1 MKYEKNNGR
10 ESWFYMNT
18 KTRIRYIDI
27 AKCIAMVLVIHN
39 HWMADYHNSLIKIF
53 IASFHMPAFFLLSGL
68 TIKTPNSRRELMGH
82 IFKRI
87 KIIMLPFYLWSFC
100 FVGFGAKRLIMLLYG
115 SNLSISSI
123 GGIGGSWFIPC
134 FFVADII
141 TCLVLY
147 FCKNNKKGLLTFTG
161 LLLTVSYLLNKLHLT
176 YGFPFSLDVACLGAG
191 FICIGHLLS
200 EFNTFA
206 YIEKSKSF
214 IKFLIFSLSI
224 GLTLFLPFTNKAACL
239 NSYGRPVMALGYYG
253 NLLLFILGGIAG
265 SLMIII
271 LSIYI
276 QNTLLG
282 KKIEPIGRNTFTILM
297 LQQSVINLIE
307 GIIIGIGVS
316 LNFVIPIILSIIC
329 LFACDCISKV
339 ITCVYPNL
347 KGVAVL
353 KRAE

>member
-1 MKYEKNNGR
+1 
-10 ESWFYMNT
+10 MNT
-18 KTRIRYIDI
+18 KIRIRYIDI

-39 HWMADYHNSLIKIF
+39 HWMADYDNSMIKII

-68 TIKTPNSRRELMGH
+68 TIKTPNSRRELMDH
-82 IFKRI
+82 IVKRI
-87 KIIMLPFYLWSFC
+87 RIIMLPFYLWSFC
-100 FVGFGAKRLIMLLYG
+100 YVGFGVKRLIMLLYG

-123 GGIGGSWFIPC
+123 NGIGGSWFVPC

-141 TCLVLY
+141 TCIVLY
-147 FCKNNKKGLLTFTG
+147 FSKNSKIALFAFTG
-161 LLLTVSYLLNKLHLT
+161 LLFTVSYLLNKIHFT
-176 YGFPFSLDVACLGAG
+176 YGFPFSLDVACLGAS

-200 EFNTFA
+200 EFNVFA
-206 YIEKSKSF
+206 YIEKRKSF
-214 IKFLIFSLSI
+214 IKPIIFSLSI
-224 GLTLFLPFTNKAACL
+224 GLTVLFSFINKPACL

-253 NLLLFILGGIAG
+253 NIFLFILGGVAG

-282 KKIEPIGRNTFTILM
+282 KKIETIGRNTFTILM

-307 GIIIGIGVS
+307 GFIIGIDVS
-316 LNFVIPIILSIIC
+316 LNCVYPIFLSSIC
-329 LFACDCISKV
+329 LFICDCISKI
-339 ITCVYPNL
+339 ITFIYPNL
-347 KGVAVL
+347 KGAAVL